1 MSWKVAL
8 VSVVAIS
15 AGFFVVSKMTS
26 KPKVTVGGNSYRFDV
41 YQDDGG
47 HYAQIFV
54 NDKPGQLL
62 GPLPT
67 EDAAQRSAADY
78 LMSLDA
84 VAFYSLRT
92 EVDLGSDD
100 KMWYFDGWSRGT
112 LIVTEG
118 PFADEEAAS
127 VAAKSWAAKAAA
139 LQLDGGDTA

>member
-8 VSVVAIS
+8 ISVAAIGV
-15 AGFFVVSKMTS
+15 GFFVVSKMTS
-26 KPKVTVGGNSYRFDV
+26 KPEVTVGGNSYRFDL
-41 YQDDGG
+41 YQGDGG

-67 EDAAQRSAADY
+67 VEEAQRSAADY

-84 VAFYSLRT
+84 VAFYALRT
-92 EVDLGSDD
+92 EVDVGSDD
-100 KMWYFDGWSRGT
+100 KMWYFDGWSRGS

-118 PFADEEAAS
+118 PFANEQAAR
-127 VAAKSWAAKAAA
+127 VAAKSWAAKAAS
-139 LQLDGGDTA
+139 LQFDGGDPA